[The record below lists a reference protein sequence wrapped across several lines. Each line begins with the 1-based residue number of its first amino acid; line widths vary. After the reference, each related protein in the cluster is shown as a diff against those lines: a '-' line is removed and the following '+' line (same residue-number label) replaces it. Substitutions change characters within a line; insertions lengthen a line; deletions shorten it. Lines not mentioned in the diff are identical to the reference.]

1 MTSWI
6 RRNRWAFPVIV
17 VAVALIAATVTY
29 PAWSRKTAP
38 ERPVQTIALGQA
50 ADVYGAQWRM
60 SAVTI
65 PPLDE
70 PGFIPEDAP
79 ADSKLVAYVID
90 RKRDGAPSGLPRG
103 FEYCITSMVDGPRR
117 WTMNATSSRI
127 YDFRQAGGLASIC
140 MDDGPLLVAMYVPED
155 AEITAVDVLLQPG
168 DGPSTDEEPE
178 DTENSADEPA
188 FTTYDALPVVVR
200 FSTS

>member
-38 ERPVQTIALGQA
+38 ERPVQTVALGQV

-65 PPLDE
+65 PPLEE
-70 PGFIPEDAP
+70 PESFSEDPP
-79 ADSKLVAYVID
+79 ADSKLVAYIID
-90 RKRDGAPSGLPRG
+90 RKRDGAPSGMPPG

-117 WTMNATSSRI
+117 WTMNTTSSRI
-127 YDFRQAGGLASIC
+127 YDFKQAGGLASIC
-140 MDDGPLLVAMYVPED
+140 MDDGPLLVAMYVPDD
-155 AEITAVDVLLQPG
+155 AQITAVDVLLQPG
-168 DGPSTDEEPE
+168 DAS
-178 DTENSADEPA
+178 SADDDPADSESSADAPA

>member
-38 ERPVQTIALGQA
+38 ERPVQTVALGQT

-79 ADSKLVAYVID
+79 ADSTLVAYVID
-90 RKRDGAPSGLPRG
+90 RKRDGAPSGLPPG

-127 YDFRQAGGLASIC
+127 YDFKQAGGLASIC

-168 DGPSTDEEPE
+168 DNASSDEESE
-178 DTENSADEPA
+178 DTETSADEPA
-188 FTTYDALPVVVR
+188 FTTYAEPPVVVR

>member
-38 ERPVQTIALGQA
+38 ERPVQTVALGQA

-79 ADSKLVAYVID
+79 ADSTLVAYVID
-90 RKRDGAPSGLPRG
+90 RKRDGAPSGLPPG

-127 YDFRQAGGLASIC
+127 YDFKQAGGLASIC

-178 DTENSADEPA
+178 DTENSAAEPA
-188 FTTYDALPVVVR
+188 FTTYAEPPVVVR